1 MSYSTIL
8 FEIKEQVAIIRLNLP
23 KQLNALTNQMI
34 DDLMGVCERITESQE
49 IRAAVITGMGKG
61 FCAGGDLEELKTC
74 YGGPVGFARHMER
87 VSRLMIA
94 LDELPVPLIAAV
106 NGAAVGAGMNIAL
119 CADLVI
125 ASEKAKFSE
134 IFANIGSVPDLGGTY
149 FLPRLVGRQRA
160 KELIF
165 SARMVSAEEA
175 LHLGLVTQ
183 VVAHEQ
189 LEETVLALA
198 EKLAKGPTS
207 AYALAKKL
215 VNKSFEIS
223 LAAALH
229 DEGMAQAI
237 SGSSQDFQ
245 EGLAAFQEKRPANF
259 QGR

>member
-1 MSYSTIL
+1 
-8 FEIKEQVAIIRLNLP
+8 
-23 KQLNALTNQMI
+23 
-34 DDLMGVCERITESQE
+34 
-49 IRAAVITGMGKG
+49 
-61 FCAGGDLEELKTC
+61 
-74 YGGPVGFARHMER
+74 MER